1 MKSLMAWFKGRSNS
15 RQRPQTSTPAV
26 ERLETRDVPSAA
38 QFAVASAIVHSQE
51 NFNDFVTFEYNHLL
65 RRAPDPNGLNHW
77 VFEMQTGMSPEQV
90 EAGFASSP
98 EYLLDHGNDPAV
110 FVNGL
115 YNDLLGRAPDSAGF
129 NDWLARLQTGSS
141 AFAVALG
148 FARSPERQTMVIRQD
163 YADFLGRLA
172 RSDEIAAWLSVFQ
185 QGANRADVATG
196 FVNSDEFFAD
206 AGRNASTFIV
216 HAYQDVLARTPAQN
230 EVNFWLNVFN
240 ALPH

>member
-1 MKSLMAWFKGRSNS
+1 MKSLMAWFRGRSNS
-15 RQRPQTSTPAV
+15 KQGLQTSTLTV

-38 QFAVASAIVHSQE
+38 TFAVASGIVHSQE

-65 RRAPDPNGLNHW
+65 RRAPDQAGLNHW

-98 EYLLDHGNDPAV
+98 EYLLDHGNDAAA
-110 FVNGL
+110 FVTGL
-115 YNDLLGRAPDSAGF
+115 YNDLLGRAPDIAGF
-129 NDWLARLQTGSS
+129 SDWVARLQTGTSPSS
-141 AFAVALG
+141 VALG
-148 FARSPERQTMVIRQD
+148 FARSPERETMVIRED
-163 YADFLGRLA
+163 YANFLGRLA

-206 AGRNASTFIV
+206 AGRNPSTFIV
-216 HAYQDVLARTPAQN
+216 QTYQTVLGRTPAQN